1 MKSAAQ
7 SNIAKFFLSFLTEH
21 GSEEMLEKWNEEE
34 NMMAF
39 QAMLAKEVKAKRSS
53 EKKIKDPNAP
63 KKGKNSYIIFCSKK
77 REEAKAAL
85 GKDAKPTEV
94 SSKLGEMWSLLKASS
109 NASDKKELKSYE
121 DESAADKLR
130 FEEEMKDYQPPSD
143 DELATISQG
152 KKKKKTSDKDPN
164 APKRG
169 RSAYI
174 FFCSAKREEAKESLG
189 DGSKGKEV
197 MTLLGQMWSELQ
209 DDESRATELAEYK
222 KAAADDKAR
231 YEQEKSEYT
240 APAKAE
246 TDDEATLPVEETV
259 KKTKKGK
266 KAKVETDDDETIPVE
281 EKIKK
286 KKGKKAKVK
295 TDDEETIP
303 VEETVK
309 KSSKKM
315 TGYVYYCSYYRE
327 EFQTNNPE
335 MKKSEVNKEL
345 TRQWNELSK
354 EDKKEWS
361 ESAAAL

>member
-1 MKSAAQ
+1 MTQ

-34 NMMAF
+34 NMTAF
-39 QAMLAKEVKAKRSS
+39 QAVLAKESKREAKRSS

-94 SSKLGEMWSLLKASS
+94 STKLGEMWAALKASTK
-109 NASDKKELKSYE
+109 AADKKALKALE
-121 DESAADKLR
+121 DESVADKLR
-130 FEEEMKDYQPPSD
+130 FEEEMKEYQPPSD
-143 DELATISQG
+143 DELAAISRG

-174 FFCSAKREEAKESLG
+174 LFCADKREEAKASLG
-189 DGSKGKEV
+189 DDAKGKEV
-197 MTLLGQMWSELQ
+197 MTRLGQMWTELKE
-209 DDESRATELAEYK
+209 DESRASELDRYE

-231 YEQEKSEYT
+231 YEEEKSEYT
-240 APAKAE
+240 APVAILGQQEEPKAKQAKSKKSKKEKKAE
-246 TDDEATLPVEETV
+246 TVSS
-259 KKTKKGK
+259 
-266 KAKVETDDDETIPVE
+266 
-281 EKIKK
+281 
-286 KKGKKAKVK
+286 
-295 TDDEETIP
+295 DDEETLA
-303 VEETVK
+303 VEEPVK
-309 KSSKKM
+309 KTSSKKM

-327 EFQTNNPE
+327 DFKTSHPE

-354 EDKKEWS
+354 EEKKDWS
-361 ESAAAL
+361 DSAAALE

>member
-1 MKSAAQ
+1 MKSMTQ

-34 NMMAF
+34 NMAAF
-39 QAMLAKEVKAKRSS
+39 QAVLAKEGKRSS

-94 SSKLGEMWSLLKASS
+94 STKLGEMWAALKASTK
-109 NASDKKELKSYE
+109 AADKKALKALE
-121 DESAADKLR
+121 DESVADRLR
-130 FEEEMKDYQPPSD
+130 FEEEMKEYQPPSD
-143 DELATISQG
+143 DELAAISHG

-174 FFCSAKREEAKESLG
+174 LFCADKREEAKASLG
-189 DGSKGKEV
+189 DDAKGKEV
-197 MTLLGQMWSELQ
+197 MTRLGQMWSELKE
-209 DDESRATELAEYK
+209 DESRASELDRYE

-231 YEQEKSEYT
+231 YEEEKKEYTGLFGEEETQAKPQEKPQEKSKKTKGKKVE
-240 APAKAE
+240 PVSS
-246 TDDEATLPVEETV
+246 DDEEAQEPV
-259 KKTKKGK
+259 KKTK
-266 KAKVETDDDETIPVE
+266 
-281 EKIKK
+281 
-286 KKGKKAKVK
+286 
-295 TDDEETIP
+295 
-303 VEETVK
+303 
-309 KSSKKM
+309 SSPKKM

-327 EFQTNNPE
+327 EFKTSNPE

-354 EDKKEWS
+354 EEKKEWS
-361 ESAAAL
+361 DSAAALE

>member
-1 MKSAAQ
+1 MTQ
-7 SNIAKFFLSFLTEH
+7 SNIAKFFISFLTEH
-21 GSEEMLEKWNEEE
+21 GSEDMLEKWNEEE

-39 QAMLAKEVKAKRSS
+39 QAMLAKEVKSEAKRSS

-109 NASDKKELKSYE
+109 NASDKKALKSYE

-143 DELATISQG
+143 DELANISQG
-152 KKKKKTSDKDPN
+152 KKKKKTSEKDPN

-174 FFCSAKREEAKESLG
+174 LFCAAKREEAKESLG
-189 DGSKGKEV
+189 DDAKGKEV
-197 MTLLGQMWSELQ
+197 MARLGQMWTELKE
-209 DDESRATELAEYK
+209 DESRASELAKYE
-222 KAAADDKAR
+222 KAATDDKAR
-231 YEQEKSEYT
+231 YEEEKIEYT
-240 APAKAE
+240 GLFGALEPQAKSKKPKKGKKVE
-246 TDDEATLPVEETV
+246 TVSSDDEEAQEPQAKSKKPKKGKKVETVSSDDEEAQEPV
-259 KKTKKGK
+259 KKTK
-266 KAKVETDDDETIPVE
+266 
-281 EKIKK
+281 
-286 KKGKKAKVK
+286 
-295 TDDEETIP
+295 
-303 VEETVK
+303 
-309 KSSKKM
+309 SSPKKM
-315 TGYVYYCSYYRE
+315 TGYIYYCSYYRE
-327 EFQTNNPE
+327 EFKTNNPE

-361 ESAAAL
+361 DSAAALE

>member
-1 MKSAAQ
+1 MTQ

-34 NMMAF
+34 NMAAF
-39 QAMLAKEVKAKRSS
+39 QAVLAKEAKKSS

-94 SSKLGEMWSLLKASS
+94 STKLGEMWAALKASTKT
-109 NASDKKELKSYE
+109 ADKKALKALE
-121 DESAADKLR
+121 EESVADKLR
-130 FEEEMKDYQPPSD
+130 FEEEMKEYQPPSD
-143 DELATISQG
+143 DELAATFQG
-152 KKKKKTSDKDPN
+152 KKKKTSDKDPN

-174 FFCSAKREEAKESLG
+174 LFCAAKREEAKESLG
-189 DGSKGKEV
+189 DDAKGKEV
-197 MTLLGQMWSELQ
+197 MTRLGQMWTELKE
-209 DDESRATELAEYK
+209 DDSRASELAEYE

-240 APAKAE
+240 AQVKTEDEEKTIPVEEIVKKVKGKKAK
-246 TDDEATLPVEETV
+246 VEETV
-259 KKTKKGK
+259 KAKPKKGK
-266 KAKVETDDDETIPVE
+266 KAKVEPFSS
-281 EKIKK
+281 
-286 KKGKKAKVK
+286 
-295 TDDEETIP
+295 DDEETVP
-303 VEETVK
+303 EETIK
-309 KSSKKM
+309 KSPKKM
-315 TGYVYYCSYYRE
+315 TGYVYYCSYNRE
-327 EFQTNNPE
+327 EFKMNNPE

-354 EDKKEWS
+354 EEKKEWS
-361 ESAAAL
+361 DSAASV

>member
-1 MKSAAQ
+1 MTQ
-7 SNIAKFFLSFLTEH
+7 SNIAKFFISFLTEH
-21 GSEEMLEKWNEEE
+21 GSEDMLEKWNEEE
-34 NMMAF
+34 NMTAF
-39 QAMLAKEVKAKRSS
+39 QAVLAKSEAKRSS

-94 SSKLGEMWSLLKASS
+94 SSKLGEMWSLLKASAK
-109 NASDKKELKSYE
+109 ASDKKELKSYE

-130 FEEEMKDYQPPSD
+130 FEEEMKEYQPPSD
-143 DELATISQG
+143 DELATIFQG
-152 KKKKKTSDKDPN
+152 KKKKKTSEKDPN

-174 FFCSAKREEAKESLG
+174 LFCAAKREEAKESLG
-189 DGSKGKEV
+189 DDAKGKEV
-197 MTLLGQMWSELQ
+197 MARLGQMWTELKE
-209 DDESRATELAEYK
+209 DESRASELAKYE

-231 YEQEKSEYT
+231 YEEEKSEYT
-240 APAKAE
+240 GLFGAQEPQAKSKKPKKGKKVE
-246 TDDEATLPVEETV
+246 TVSSDDEEAQEPV
-259 KKTKKGK
+259 KKTK
-266 KAKVETDDDETIPVE
+266 
-281 EKIKK
+281 
-286 KKGKKAKVK
+286 
-295 TDDEETIP
+295 
-303 VEETVK
+303 
-309 KSSKKM
+309 SSPKKM

-327 EFQTNNPE
+327 EFKTNNPE

-361 ESAAAL
+361 DSAAALE